1 MATAKYWPFFYRN
14 IKIILKAAEKR
25 TESRE
30 NQKAKTKT
38 FWKPGK

>member
-25 TESRE
+25 TERTKKPKPKLFG
-30 NQKAKTKT
+30 NQASSL
-38 FWKPGK
+38 